1 MGRSGKLFAY
11 MDYGIEPDILTTA
24 KALGGGFPI
33 SAMLTKQAIAQ
44 VMVPG
49 THGTTYGG
57 NPLACAVG
65 NAAFDLIND
74 PALLAGVNERHQ
86 WFADALQSLNS
97 TFDAFAE
104 IRGKGLLIGAELAGI
119 FRDQSKTLLGLAAK
133 NGLMLLNAGT
143 NVLRFTPSLIIEKA
157 DVDEGM
163 KRLAKT
169 LNDFRE
175 MQ

>member
-1 MGRSGKLFAY
+1 MSAISG
-11 MDYGIEPDILTTA
+11 
-24 KALGGGFPI
+24 
-33 SAMLTKQAIAQ
+33 
-44 VMVPG
+44 
-49 THGTTYGG
+49 
-57 NPLACAVG
+57 
-65 NAAFDLIND
+65 
-74 PALLAGVNERHQ
+74 
-86 WFADALQSLNS
+86 LQSLNS
-97 TFDAFAE
+97 TFGAFAE

-119 FRDQSKTLLGLAAK
+119 YRDQSKTLLGLAAK

-169 LNDFRE
+169 LSDFRE